1 MFEQV
6 VVDFSASW
14 CGPCKMIGPLYDQLS
29 LDRKHKNV
37 LFVKVDIDQNPDIA
51 ARYQIKSMPTFV
63 FMKNRRE
70 IDRFSGADILKVKD
84 YIRRLS

>member
-29 LDRKHKNV
+29 LDRKHKNI